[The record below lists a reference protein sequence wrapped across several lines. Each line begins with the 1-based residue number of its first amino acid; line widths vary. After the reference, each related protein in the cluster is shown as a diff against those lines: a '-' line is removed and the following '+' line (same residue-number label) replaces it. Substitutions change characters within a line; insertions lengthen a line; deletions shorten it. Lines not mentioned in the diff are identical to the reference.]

1 MLAYTRQ
8 AMMEQDRRSRTGAGD
23 RPCESCVHTCPKLH
37 HPSSASPSFLSP
49 KRRDERRLQSSPGY
63 LHAGHVPS
71 KCTWQIPQTSSS
83 GMSQRHV
90 ATASHFLI
98 LTFIVATDVVKC

>member
-1 MLAYTRQ
+1 MTDHVKVVSTLARNCTTHRQ
-8 AMMEQDRRSRTGAGD
+8 RAHRF
-23 RPCESCVHTCPKLH
+23 
-37 HPSSASPSFLSP
+37 SPR